1 MNKIDMTVIIL
12 TKNEEK
18 NLSDC
23 LESLKD
29 SFERVIIVDSYSEDE
44 TYSISQKYNCEF
56 VQHAFANYGE
66 QFQWA
71 LEHLEI
77 KTKWVF
83 RLDADERL
91 TEKSLDEIKF
101 LANKHYEDNING
113 IVFPLE
119 VKFMGKRLRYG
130 GTYPFKKLCIFKKDF
145 AYMEKRE
152 MDEQIIITEGEIVE
166 MKNVSLHEDFK
177 SLTYWIDKH
186 NWYATRAAKDFL
198 NRAKKGDEY
207 ADLDRSAKIRR
218 YVKYNI
224 YYKLPSII
232 RTSSYF
238 FYRYFIRL
246 GFLDGYIGFLY
257 NFLQA
262 YWYRVLVDAKIYE
275 LQKTK
280 EKYN

>member
-18 NLSDC
+18 NLSEC

-56 VQHAFANYGE
+56 VQHAFVNYGE

-101 LANKHYEDNING
+101 LANKHYEDNVNG

>member
-44 TYSISQKYNCEF
+44 TYSISQKYDCEF

>member
-166 MKNVSLHEDFK
+166 MKNISLHEDFK

>member
-1 MNKIDMTVIIL
+1 MTVIIL

-18 NLSDC
+18 NLSEC

-56 VQHAFANYGE
+56 VQHAFVNYGE

-101 LANKHYEDNING
+101 LANKHYEDNVNG

>member
-18 NLSDC
+18 NLSEC

-29 SFERVIIVDSYSEDE
+29 SFERVIIIDSYSEDE

-56 VQHAFANYGE
+56 VQHAFVNYGE

-101 LANKHYEDNING
+101 LANKHYEDNVNG

>member
-56 VQHAFANYGE
+56 VQHAFVNYGE

-101 LANKHYEDNING
+101 LANKHYEDNVNG